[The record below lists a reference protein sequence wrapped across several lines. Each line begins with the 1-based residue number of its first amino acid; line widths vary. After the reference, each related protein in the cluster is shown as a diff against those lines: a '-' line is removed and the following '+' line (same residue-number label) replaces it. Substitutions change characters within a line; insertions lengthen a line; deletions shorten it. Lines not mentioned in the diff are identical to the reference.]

1 MLLFFV
7 MIALSNGI
15 FIILSRSVNG
25 ALSQVTSA
33 FYASLVNHVI
43 GFLFLSIIILFMSSL
58 FTLDLTHIPLMAFC
72 GGIIGAFFVVIN
84 SYVLPL
90 LGATLTTILAI
101 GGQVLSSF
109 VIDIIQHGL
118 PEHFYLQSLGVI
130 LILAAIGI
138 RHIKPATS

>member
-43 GFLFLSIIILFMSSL
+43 GFLFLSIIILFTSSL

-72 GGIIGAFFVVIN
+72 GGIIGAF
-84 SYVLPL
+84 LW
-90 LGATLTTILAI
+90 
-101 GGQVLSSF
+101 
-109 VIDIIQHGL
+109 
-118 PEHFYLQSLGVI
+118 
-130 LILAAIGI
+130 
-138 RHIKPATS
+138 